1 MIEIE
6 KAIINF
12 IQSLDRITDT
22 FDKLVLRRTLLLVY
36 TILLLL
42 QTITTTLVWLIYKDI
57 STNWLGM
64 MTIEYA
70 VFGTMIGFYFAERK
84 RNGGEE

>member
-1 MIEIE
+1 MIEDTLI
-6 KAIINF
+6 KF

-22 FDKLVLRRTLLLVY
+22 FDKLVLRRTLLITY
-36 TILLLL
+36 TILILL
-42 QTITTTLVWLIYKDI
+42 QTITTTMIWLIYKDI

-70 VFGTMIGFYFAERK
+70 IFGTMIGFYFAERR
-84 RNGGEE
+84 RNGGER